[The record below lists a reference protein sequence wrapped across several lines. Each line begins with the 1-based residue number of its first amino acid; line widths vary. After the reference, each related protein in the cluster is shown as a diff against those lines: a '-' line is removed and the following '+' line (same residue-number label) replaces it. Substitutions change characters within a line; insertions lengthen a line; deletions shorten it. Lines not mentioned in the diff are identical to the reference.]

1 MKNFWLKYIGLTFI
15 FMKYS
20 QLVKIKKSL
29 WYYAQGIIYVTSQR
43 YKHPQSLR
51 YRTQLVNMTKSWEV
65 YQLKKEAAYWHNS
78 HYQNLVSFGKYL
90 WKQVD
95 NNSRGYDQPRVMSP
109 GLIAQG
115 VTLYSCTSAL
125 PFDLGSY
132 LPWLYIYWSFQIDW
146 SIKTEEIG
154 LAGLF
159 VICPRHF

>member
-1 MKNFWLKYIGLTFI
+1 MLLHRGINIHSHLDTGHNWLIWLRAERFI
-15 FMKYS
+15 NWRRK
-20 QLVKIKKSL
+20 QC
-29 WYYAQGIIYVTSQR
+29 
-43 YKHPQSLR
+43 
-51 YRTQLVNMTKSWEV
+51 
-65 YQLKKEAAYWHNS
+65 YWHNS

-109 GLIAQG
+109 RLIAQG

>member
-1 MKNFWLKYIGLTFI
+1 MLLHRGINIHNHLDTGHNWLIWLRAERFI
-15 FMKYS
+15 NWRRK
-20 QLVKIKKSL
+20 QC
-29 WYYAQGIIYVTSQR
+29 
-43 YKHPQSLR
+43 
-51 YRTQLVNMTKSWEV
+51 
-65 YQLKKEAAYWHNS
+65 YWHNS